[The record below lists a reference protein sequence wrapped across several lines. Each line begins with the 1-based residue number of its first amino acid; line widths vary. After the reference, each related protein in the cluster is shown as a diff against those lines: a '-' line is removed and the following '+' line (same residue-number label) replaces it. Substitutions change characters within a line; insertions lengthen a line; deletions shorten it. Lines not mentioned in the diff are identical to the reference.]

1 MDIHLADRVDENGIF
16 RMRDDKTGEVLE
28 LKFVKIHD
36 PVRVINSNTY
46 FACTDFHVVGERK
59 KLYDLDFWMSPVNGE
74 LRIYKEKIHKEPR
87 KALLYGWYKQP
98 RYTFVNDKVVTLY

>member
-1 MDIHLADRVDENGIF
+1 MSKIIKEAMDIHLADRVDENGIF
-16 RMRDDKTGEVLE
+16 HMRDDKTGEILK

-59 KLYDLDFWMSPVNGE
+59 KLYDLDFWMTPINGK
-74 LRIYKEKIHKEPR
+74 LKN
-87 KALLYGWYKQP
+87 L
-98 RYTFVNDKVVTLY
+98 